1 MVITRSQ
8 SSVAASTAAAL
19 RSTYKINKQ
28 PKSST
33 RSRPKI
39 LRNNNVSNT
48 ISFTDCET
56 ITRACSSSSNS
67 SSASSISSSR
77 SSSSSSYADSSCSSS
92 DSSTISSSS
101 SDSHSSTSTTISSIA
116 KNMNKL
122 KISNNNNSFSSVGT
136 SSSEQ
141 SNRFPQAGAISV
153 YKNTKSGDFLCL
165 HGYTY
170 QIDRRMKNKIKWKY
184 HDQQKVEI
192 FKSQLKN
199 IGSNNRALPSSK
211 IINQLVTSMKL
222 TETQFGIVPRRCALY
237 KSIYRA
243 RSKTIPPLPKS
254 INFDIPAAFSTTSS
268 DEKFIYFDHLYS
280 KQTKRIIA
288 FASPMQLKMLFTSKL
303 ICIDGT
309 FSICPRQYKQLL
321 IIQSIDQK
329 NYDATPVLYALLN
342 DKKARTYT
350 ILFRALKS
358 TAKEMKMK
366 FEPDKIISDFE
377 SGIVST
383 IKKELPNTAHQ
394 GCLFHLYQ
402 RLTKKLKKIG
412 LYAYYKNNNELRLFI
427 KKVMAI
433 VLLKPLLIDNAY
445 ELLANQYLKLNQ
457 LKQFRVQLT
466 KFMLYFEKQW
476 MKLKI
481 RKMISFYD
489 VEFKT
494 NNWSESYNAVL
505 QRRAQQSHLSI
516 WILIEL
522 LITEE
527 TAVRMKHFQLLNGKT
542 KSINKTVRDTV
553 FEINQKVI
561 ELNQKFEDGEI
572 ELDDCL
578 TSMSELVGVKYDK
591 WRKQLKKNQRRMK
604 DDSDDD

>member
-1 MVITRSQ
+1 MLVI
-8 SSVAASTAAAL
+8 L
-19 RSTYKINKQ
+19 YH
-28 PKSST
+28 
-33 RSRPKI
+33 
-39 LRNNNVSNT
+39 LRN
-48 ISFTDCET
+48 DCET
-56 ITRACSSSSNS
+56 ITRARSSSSNS

-101 SDSHSSTSTTISSIA
+101 SDSHSSISTTISSIA

-122 KISNNNNSFSSVGT
+122 KISNNKNSFSSIGT

-153 YKNTKSGDFLCL
+153 YKSTKSGDFLCL

-170 QIDRRMKNKIKWKY
+170 QIDRRMKNKIKWKWKHSRNKIRCGAKIY
-184 HDQQKVEI
+184 TTENVGTDQIPAYKYINSNHIQHSHDEDHDQQKVEI

-199 IGSNNRALPSSK
+199 IGTNNRTLPSSK
-211 IINQLVTSMKL
+211 IINQLATSMKL
-222 TETQFGIVPRRCALY
+222 TETQFE

-329 NYDATPVLYALLN
+329 NYDATPVLYVLLN

-394 GCLFHLYQ
+394 CCLFHLYQ
-402 RLTKKLKKIG
+402 RLTKKLKKI
-412 LYAYYKNNNELRLFI
+412 
-427 KKVMAI
+427 VMAI
-433 VLLKPLLIDNAY
+433 VLLKPLLIGNAY

-527 TAVRMKHFQLLNGKT
+527 TAVH
-542 KSINKTVRDTV
+542 TV

-578 TSMSELVGVKYDK
+578 TSVSELVGVKYDK